1 MPKYKVGDKV
11 RVVDDLGALEFYYM
25 EYSDECDVAVPEM
38 RECRGQ
44 IVTIK
49 SVHSGGYHVKGNR
62 WNWTDEMF
70 AGLADEDD
78 DQEVEIDENRFIN
91 IICDEG

>member
-11 RVVDDLGALEFYYM
+11 RVVDDLGHCEFYYM
-25 EYSDECDVAVPEM
+25 EYSDDCDVAVPEM
-38 RECRGQ
+38 REHRGK

-49 SVHSGGYHVKGNR
+49 SAQPDGYRIKEDR
-62 WNWTDEMF
+62 WRWTDEMF
-70 AGLADEDD
+70 SGLADEDD
-78 DQEVEIDENRFIN
+78 DQVEIDENRFIN